1 MNEKALIKRCQ
12 RGDRQ
17 AFDELIRLYYDYVS
31 GFLRKATENET
42 LCEDLTQETFLKM
55 IRSIE
60 RFDPGGSASFGTWLI
75 TIARNCYIDQL
86 RRNRILLEDID
97 SIQLEDARN
106 VANEV
111 ERRLQYEQIMSGHGN
126 ASAGTGAGHPAEI
139 CGGHDPCADR
149 RALRRTAQNHQKPH
163 PRRYGKAAEKT
174 QGKERISMDPLEL
187 VKAGSEKK
195 YLPSAAHPD
204 AVFQYVKSEEFMIN
218 SIINKDFG
226 KIRSDYDDDSAF
238 ESRLAQKTIYML
250 SRVGIHGSDGK
261 VYVITVPTTVPGGMT
276 AIKVTAALAMLFF
289 CVYWVL
295 IALWMYR
302 DAAKCRLS
310 SLYWGLIG
318 LFTNLIGLIVYKIY
332 KRSMAVCT
340 VCGAAQSAE
349 HLYCSFCGT
358 QLGVRCEGCGCKVG
372 PKDSFCHRCD
382 KKIK

>member
-1 MNEKALIKRCQ
+1 MNKLEKILSKWNFKKIAVWYLILAIVAGVACA
-12 RGDRQ
+12 G
-17 AFDELIRLYYDYVS
+17 AV
-31 GFLRKATENET
+31 GFLYRERLNFAWQYSRLEEARD
-42 LCEDLTQETFLKM
+42 EAALKTAA
-55 IRSIE
+55 
-60 RFDPGGSASFGTWLI
+60 DKTA
-75 TIARNCYIDQL
+75 A
-86 RRNRILLEDID
+86 
-97 SIQLEDARN
+97 
-106 VANEV
+106 
-111 ERRLQYEQIMSGHGN
+111 
-126 ASAGTGAGHPAEI
+126 ASADVVDVLILDGNGQVTYSAKNSAFASGT
-139 CGGHDPCADR
+139 
-149 RALRRTAQNHQKPH
+149 
-163 PRRYGKAAEKT
+163 
-174 QGKERISMDPLEL
+174 LEL

-195 YLPSAAHPD
+195 YLTSAAHPD

-238 ESRLAQKTIYML
+238 ESGLAQKTIYML

-276 AIKVTAALAMLFF
+276 AIKATAALAMLFF

-372 PKDSFCHRCD
+372 PKDSFCHHCG